1 MTRTG
6 FRNTERTS
14 RRLRSRG
21 AGTLA
26 ALILATVSLHGC
38 NSARKTESRATASD
52 AYKPPFKTVASIK
65 ELMDSTVDPAA
76 DGLWDSVAI
85 ISSEKGVEK
94 REPRTDE
101 QWQAVRRHAV
111 TLIES
116 MNLVMMNG
124 RRAAPPGTRPKLG
137 ELSPDQIEAKIVA
150 NRPEF
155 DLFADGVRGKALV
168 ALDAID
174 RKDTKALFSVG
185 GDIDQA
191 CEGCHVTF
199 WYPNSPRPAN

>member
-1 MTRTG
+1 M
-6 FRNTERTS
+6 
-14 RRLRSRG
+14 
-21 AGTLA
+21 A
-26 ALILATVSLHGC
+26 ALIFATVSLHGC
-38 NSARKTESRATASD
+38 NSAPKTKSEPAVSD
-52 AYKPPFKTVASIK
+52 TYKPPFKTVASIK

-85 ISSEKGVEK
+85 ISNEKGVEK

-101 QWQAVRRHAV
+101 EWQAVRRHAI

-124 RRAAPPGTRPKLG
+124 RHAAPPGTRPKLG
-137 ELSPDQIEAKIVA
+137 ELSPDQIEAKIAA

-174 RKDTKALFSVG
+174 RKDTKTLFSVG
-185 GDIDQA
+185 SDIDQA

-199 WYPNSPRPAN
+199 WYPDSQRPAN